1 MCPLRSYHL
10 VVVNSMALLYQIQ
23 IIFISSTCEH
33 CVLMLPFARSYHT
46 ATTVGST
53 VYLTGGQINDYD
65 DEGNVIRGVY
75 TKTCLKWNFET
86 DQWIYTGDSLSNF
99 ILLFH
104 VLTMYNHTFN
114 T

>member
-1 MCPLRSYHL
+1 MSISYSIYLSISQCVLSGHITL
-10 VVVNSMALLYQIQ
+10 SLSIQWQFFYQIQ
-23 IIFISSTCEH
+23 IIFISNTCEH

-86 DQWIYTGDSLSNF
+86 DQWIYTGDSSPHL
-99 ILLFH
+99 I
-104 VLTMYNHTFN
+104 
-114 T
+114 